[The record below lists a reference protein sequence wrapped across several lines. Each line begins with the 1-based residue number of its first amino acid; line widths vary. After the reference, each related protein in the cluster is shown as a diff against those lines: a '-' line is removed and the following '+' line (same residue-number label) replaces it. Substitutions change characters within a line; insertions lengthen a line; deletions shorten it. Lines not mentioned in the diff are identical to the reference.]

1 MKKNFILL
9 VVVFLIFI
17 QFSKFNPAEME
28 VVYSSMTGTKN
39 YSLYLTV
46 ILNEKRSGMFEDY
59 AKKIV
64 QRCCDNTF
72 ENIDFSYDYYGLPH
86 ELEVVAYLNSKEY
99 EQKQN
104 LFSFTYTSSKPD
116 SKISESQLYTIEIK
130 KGNHMA

>member
-1 MKKNFILL
+1 
-9 VVVFLIFI
+9 
-17 QFSKFNPAEME
+17 
-28 VVYSSMTGTKN
+28 
-39 YSLYLTV
+39 
-46 ILNEKRSGMFEDY
+46 MFEDY

-86 ELEVVAYLNSKEY
+86 ELEVVVYLNSKEY

-104 LFSFTYTSSKPD
+104 LFSFTYTSSKPN